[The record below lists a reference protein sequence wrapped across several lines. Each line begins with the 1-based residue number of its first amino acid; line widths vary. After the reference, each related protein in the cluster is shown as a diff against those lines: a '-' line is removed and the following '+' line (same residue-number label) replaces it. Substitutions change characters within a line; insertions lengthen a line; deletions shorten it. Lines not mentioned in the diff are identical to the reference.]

1 MDLLRNVKITRAEFD
16 LEEDKQMIFKES
28 SKLENLRILRGVDF
42 QVDQTDSVAVL
53 LGRCPNLEELDIR
66 FKDNEGSTEICPK
79 LESISQL
86 QIFRLSFQCPQIV
99 SGLHLSS
106 NLKKLEL
113 SRIRIGSM
121 ISYIA
126 GLPSLEYLKLSEL
139 YFIQSEEWCHGD
151 ITFHNLKFLKLAFLF
166 ISRWDASEES
176 FPLLE
181 TLAIRECHKLEEISR
196 SFADIPTLKKIKL
209 INCKNESLEASAVNI
224 KQEVTDIEGCDR
236 IDIII
241 GIPLFKFLAD
251 NVGRFCLPISLNE
264 DGADTFNI
272 KSKPPYLLFLV
283 VLVELEMKNIFLCEL
298 KASKFIQSRTF
309 KDKKLPKGFLHHL
322 HRLLVYLRNK
332 NLDNLP
338 ANVSARK
345 FDVAIE
351 FLLVFLSDVPNHVIS
366 EMRLNEVLAQ
376 IGVLVGGH
384 TLGNSNAA
392 SCR

>member
-1 MDLLRNVKITRAEFD
+1 MTVVKGHYREFQPSRWKESRVSFSFSNELSTFASLGSKIQKSFHQCLRSLITINRGESYDLNQCGKLRLLKVLDLSSCSVGALSSAALKSLIHLKYLAVRTDEFNFHPKSHLPRLESLLVVSSYYKTVVFPTIFWKMDLLRNVKITRAEFD

-53 LGRCPNLEELDIR
+53 LGRCPNLQELDIR
-66 FKDNEGSTEICPK
+66 FKDNEGSSEICPK

-86 QIFRLSFQCPQIV
+86 QILRLSFQCPQIV

-106 NLKKLEL
+106 NLKLEL
-113 SRIRIGSM
+113 SRIGIGSR

-181 TLAIRECHKLEEISR
+181 TLAIRECHKLEEISL

-241 GIPLFKFLAD
+241 GDMWGNL
-251 NVGRFCLPISLNE
+251 
-264 DGADTFNI
+264 
-272 KSKPPYLLFLV
+272 
-283 VLVELEMKNIFLCEL
+283 
-298 KASKFIQSRTF
+298 
-309 KDKKLPKGFLHHL
+309 KKL
-322 HRLLVYLRNK
+322 
-332 NLDNLP
+332 
-338 ANVSARK
+338 
-345 FDVAIE
+345 
-351 FLLVFLSDVPNHVIS
+351 
-366 EMRLNEVLAQ
+366 
-376 IGVLVGGH
+376 
-384 TLGNSNAA
+384 
-392 SCR
+392 